1 MAKGV
6 YIISGGGLTLVN
18 AVCTLVW
25 INPDTDASFEILRA
39 WASQSAN
46 ATSNQQR
53 VQTNTQ
59 VTSFPTVTSVTPRK
73 TAINDQAS
81 TIVGATNG
89 AAGTAGINA
98 TAEGAGSKSLLI
110 EDSFNVL
117 NGFLHVPTPLEV
129 QSMNASAA
137 SGWGLH
143 FPAAAISLA
152 NWATGI
158 FYREL

>member
-1 MAKGV
+1 MASRTYV
-6 YIISGGGLTLVN
+6 VSTGGITLVN

-25 INPDTDASFEILRA
+25 INPGTSVSLEILRM

-98 TAEGAGSKSLLI
+98 TAEGAGSKSFLI
-110 EDSFNVL
+110 EDAFNVL
-117 NGFLHVPTPLEV
+117 NGYLHV
-129 QSMNASAA
+129 
-137 SGWGLH
+137 
-143 FPAAAISLA
+143 
-152 NWATGI
+152 
-158 FYREL
+158 